1 MADIQDN
8 PPGWEKIADL
18 IVALGESRS
27 QDRAELV
34 AIVNR
39 HLAGRDET
47 SNPVDF
53 LGASLVE
60 IASFLNRLQTD
71 GVVVDFSRLKA
82 ETEISRGMR
91 ELDEGNPFGLPDLRP
106 EE

>member
-1 MADIQDN
+1 MADIHDN
-8 PPGWEKIADL
+8 PPGWERIADL

-34 AIVNR
+34 ALVNS
-39 HLAGRDET
+39 HLVQHAGEI
-47 SNPVDF
+47 NAVDF

-60 IASFLNRLQTD
+60 IATFLNRLQAD

-82 ETEISRGMR
+82 ESEISRGMR
-91 ELDEGNPFGLPDLRP
+91 ELDEGNPFDLP
-106 EE
+106 ENG